1 MVVEG
6 KVCMKV
12 HDMDNQVL
20 ATSYSVRD
28 RRGFTLI
35 ELLTAMVIFS
45 TVIVGLYKVYDVQ
58 FKQQVKEYRLAES
71 EMELGIAKNLI
82 ERDLIMA
89 GYGIMDDYSCYSAT
103 PVSAVTTSDG
113 GSNPDTL
120 TLKGTA
126 LGIKSRATQ
135 EWSTVASM
143 STGTS
148 GFPTFSASDDPR
160 ENINPG
166 DRMIIT
172 NPSGGTESR
181 TKTLLCDSGKWL
193 YSYSTTTS
201 APTTADTGIP
211 YPNLQTGYVVY
222 ALNLSGETDGD
233 ATVPYYTVKYYLG
246 GTSPSNCAPGTQSL
260 LRAESRTTTAPSG
273 GDPVMSCVR
282 DFEVALG
289 LTDSTASPDP
299 SLAASIPINKWDNGA
314 TASTYSPSELNQRL
328 KQIRV
333 YILVQEGSKDSSF
346 TYVNPDP
353 NASAPDTIR
362 VGELNLVG
370 GTTGRD
376 VQLTAAQRNYRWR
389 VLTIVVTPRNIR
401 AQSS

>member
-1 MVVEG
+1 
-6 KVCMKV
+6 MKIC
-12 HDMDNQVL
+12 DMDNRVW
-20 ATSYSVRD
+20 AISYAVGD

-45 TVIVGLYKVYDVQ
+45 VVIVGLYRVYDIQ

-103 PVSAVTTSDG
+103 LVSAVTASDG
-113 GSNPDTL
+113 GSSSDTL
-120 TLKGTA
+120 TLRGTA

-135 EWSTVASM
+135 EWSTIASM

-148 GFPTFSASDDPR
+148 GFPTFSVGDDPR
-160 ENINPG
+160 ENVNPG
-166 DRMIIT
+166 DRIIIT

-193 YSYSTTTS
+193 YSYSTQTS
-201 APTTADTGIP
+201 APTTADTGVP
-211 YPNLQTGYVVY
+211 YPNLKTGFVVY
-222 ALNLSGETDGD
+222 ALNLSGESDGD

-246 GTSPSNCAPGTQSL
+246 GTSPSTCAPGTQSL

-282 DFEVALG
+282 DFEVVFG
-289 LTDSTASPDP
+289 LTDNTASLDP
-299 SLAASIPINKWDNGA
+299 SQAVNFPINKWDNGA
-314 TASTYSPSELNQRL
+314 IASTYSPTELNQRL

-333 YILVQEGSKDSSF
+333 YLLVQEGNKDLNY

-362 VGELNLVG
+362 VGELDLVG

-401 AQSS
+401 AQAPQL